1 MRRRGRNEQGSED
14 LIEGHTALM
23 CEHVWRVRDITF
35 ALPGRYVTEVCERC
49 GALHIAGPDTE
60 GQQVS
65 TWNLD
70 RPWRL
75 DGLHLED
82 LERRRSAHA
91 DGTASKAE

>member
-14 LIEGHTALM
+14 LIEGPKALM

-82 LERRRSAHA
+82 LE
-91 DGTASKAE
+91 DGGQHMLTGPHPRAE